1 MTKGKPINRKTLIE
15 LHSKYEGKNWRQI
28 TNEYNEIENDSKVSG
43 TLRAHYSRHKEK
55 FETFIE
61 NEEVHTSTRYQ
72 ELATN
77 KFVTEEELLEMHGY
91 DPELWQIVS
100 SNSTRSKIGTKQE
113 EGYFINTYSKITV
126 KQREFKLTEDIL
138 KNILEQSFNNKIKKV
153 IKPNINKYNNGYM
166 LIPYKDMHIKSAK
179 QYEKHQQETYNI
191 IKSKHW
197 KEIAFLIGS
206 DLFNTNDSHGR
217 TYNDTQVDNM
227 DTDLSYRMNEARKFY
242 EPLIDIALEHSL
254 KVSVIYEPGNH
265 DRDTALTFVTALS
278 WIYEDNDHIHFDLSV
293 EDYKLI
299 KFNEGRIAIATHHG
313 DRKSTVK
320 SASETFQRYFGREL
334 ALSDYC
340 EGLIGHKHHRWSGE
354 HMNLFIQGLSTAS
367 DDTEYEIRMGFAKGY
382 KAFTARLYDDFGLK
396 DTPVINGSSIL
407 DIEE

>member
-1 MTKGKPINRKTLIE
+1 MTKGKPINRKLLIE

-28 TNEYNEIENDSKVSG
+28 TNEYNEIEKDEKASG

-61 NEEVHTSTRYQ
+61 VENVHSSTRYQ
-72 ELATN
+72 ELATD
-77 KFVTEEELLEMHGY
+77 KFVTEDELLEMHGY
-91 DPELWQIVS
+91 DPELFQLTS
-100 SNSTRSKIGTKQE
+100 SNSTRSKIGTKAE
-113 EGYFINTYSKITV
+113 EGYFINTYSKITA
-126 KQREFKLTEDIL
+126 KPREWKLTEEIL
-138 KNILEQSFNNKIKKV
+138 NDTLKKSFNNKIKKV
-153 IKPNINKYNNGYM
+153 FKPNTNKHNNGYM

-179 QYEKHQQETYNI
+179 QYEKHQQETYNL

-197 KEIAFLIGS
+197 KEIAFIIGS
-206 DLFNTNDSHGR
+206 DLFNTNDSRGR

-227 DTDLSYRMNEARKFY
+227 DTDLSYRMIEARKFY
-242 EPLIDIALEHSL
+242 EPLIDIALQHSL
-254 KVSVIYEPGNH
+254 KVHVIYEPGNH
-265 DRDTALTFVTALS
+265 DRDTALSFVTALS
-278 WIYEDNDHIHFDLSV
+278 WIYEDNDHITFDLKD

-299 KFNEGRIAIATHHG
+299 KFNEGKIVIATHHG
-313 DRKSTVK
+313 DKKSTVK

-367 DDTEYEIRMGFAKGY
+367 DDTDWEIRMGFANGY
-382 KAFTARLYDDFGLK
+382 KAFTMRFYDDYGLK
-396 DTPVINGSSIL
+396 DTPVINGSTIL
-407 DIEE
+407 DYE